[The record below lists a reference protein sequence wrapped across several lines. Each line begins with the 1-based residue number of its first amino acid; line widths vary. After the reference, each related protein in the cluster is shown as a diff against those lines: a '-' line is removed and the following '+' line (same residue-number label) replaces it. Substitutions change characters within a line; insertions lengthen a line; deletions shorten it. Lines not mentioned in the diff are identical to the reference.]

1 MRTCVS
7 TFDNLCFLKQNFQGH
22 GLLRA
27 SSVGSPGSPSPST
40 SQSMQSLNQPWLSS
54 GSQGKPPLP
63 SPSYRQQVNSP
74 SLQQRSHLQQ
84 QQPHSITMAPQQ
96 QHITTTSQQQ
106 QPSTSHQSLEHYGQ
120 QVPSPRIP
128 QALPHQQ
135 QTTRVPGSI
144 TQKSSSPVIIQP
156 NTVQS
161 GSQNRTATTEI
172 DESSNRILGK
182 RSIHELVNQARL
194 VGHLLVSQ
202 IVMNL
207 CCQS

>member
-1 MRTCVS
+1 M
-7 TFDNLCFLKQNFQGH
+7 
-22 GLLRA
+22 
-27 SSVGSPGSPSPST
+27 GSPGSPSPST

-74 SLQQRSHLQQ
+74 SLQQRSHPQQ
-84 QQPHSITMAPQQ
+84 QQPHSLTMAPQQ
-96 QHITTTSQQQ
+96 QHMTTTTSQQQ
-106 QPSTSHQSLEHYGQ
+106 QPSASHQSHEHYGQ
-120 QVPSPRIP
+120 QVPSSRIP
-128 QALPHQQ
+128 QALSHQQ
-135 QTTRVPGSI
+135 QITRVQGSL
-144 TQKSSSPVIIQP
+144 TQKSPSPAIIQS

-161 GSQNRTATTEI
+161 GSQNRTPTAEI

-182 RSIHELVNQARL
+182 RSIHELVNQASL
-194 VGHLLVSQ
+194 VGHLFVSQ